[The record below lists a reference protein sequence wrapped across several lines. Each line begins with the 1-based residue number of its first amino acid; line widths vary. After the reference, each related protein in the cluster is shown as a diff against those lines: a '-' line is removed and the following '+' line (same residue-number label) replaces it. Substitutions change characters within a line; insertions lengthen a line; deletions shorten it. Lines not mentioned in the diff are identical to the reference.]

1 MITGVIAFGI
11 TLTSNLL
18 FLILDP
24 SQLCRL
30 GPLVIP
36 LSMLTAL
43 GAFLLLAAIA
53 GFLAGRM
60 TGAVSD
66 AALTGLVMA
75 AISGLALLA
84 MIPFFP
90 SAQHRFADLQ
100 TRCPQASSVG
110 GSSNL
115 TNGSPPPGFVP
126 TPPPGFAP
134 PTPPA
139 GFVGPGPG
147 ALPSGPAET
156 VFFAFGLL
164 LNIGFGMGL
173 ATGAAALGGLIG
185 TSTRSAPG

>member
-1 MITGVIAFGI
+1 MTGLIAFGI
-11 TLTSNLL
+11 TLTANLL

-24 SQLCRL
+24 SQLCQL

-36 LSMLTAL
+36 LSMLAAL

-53 GFLAGRM
+53 GFLAGRI

-90 SAQHRFADLQ
+90 SAQHRFAELQ
-100 TRCPQASSVG
+100 ARCPQPVSAG
-110 GSSNL
+110 GSFNF
-115 TNGSPPPGFVP
+115 TIGSPPPGIVP
-126 TPPPGFAP
+126 TPPPGFVP

-139 GFVGPGPG
+139 GFAGPGPG
-147 ALPSGPAET
+147 SLPSGLAET

-164 LNIGFGMGL
+164 LNIGFGLGL
-173 ATGAAALGGLIG
+173 ATGAAALAGLVG
-185 TSTRSAPG
+185 ASTRPAPG